1 MCCYALEQARNY
13 VSLEGE
19 PDVDIVARYAL
30 VGAGDSVF
38 KFS

>member
-19 PDVDIVARYAL
+19 LDVDIVARYAL